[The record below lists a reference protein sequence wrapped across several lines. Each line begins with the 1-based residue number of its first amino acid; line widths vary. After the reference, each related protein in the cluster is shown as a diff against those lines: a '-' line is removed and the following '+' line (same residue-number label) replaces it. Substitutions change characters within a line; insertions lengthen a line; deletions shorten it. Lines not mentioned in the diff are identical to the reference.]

1 MKTRRKG
8 KALEIYKFYTRQA
21 ARTLRSAC
29 KAVRKRIR
37 RKLIRGNMQDRQWWS
52 ILKRVGCDGRAS
64 DIPTF
69 VHNDGSEASTSKEKA
84 DVFGKFFASKCS
96 LGRKDFTDGKFPSV
110 RPRTRARLSCIRFRE
125 KEVRKRLKKLDV
137 SKANGP
143 DGISERVLRQCAG
156 ALAQTPRKTLQLF
169 LQKRNASRVEDRE
182 CRTGSQEEKKI

>member
-1 MKTRRKG
+1 MKKFIPSKTLRTRTADPRWWTPECTVAVKKKQRADKAMKTRRTG

-52 ILKRVGCDGRAS
+52 TLKRVGGDGRAS
-64 DIPTF
+64 DIPTI

-96 LGRKDFTDGKFPSV
+96 LEGEGLHRRQIPKRAPTHKGQAQLHPLQGKGGPK
-110 RPRTRARLSCIRFRE
+110 ALE
-125 KEVRKRLKKLDV
+125 K
-137 SKANGP
+137 
-143 DGISERVLRQCAG
+143 
-156 ALAQTPRKTLQLF
+156 T
-169 LQKRNASRVEDRE
+169 
-182 CRTGSQEEKKI
+182 

>member
-1 MKTRRKG
+1 MKTRRTG

-96 LGRKDFTDGKFPSV
+96 LEGEGLHRRQILKRAPPQKGQAQPHTLQGKGSPK
-110 RPRTRARLSCIRFRE
+110 ARE
-125 KEVRKRLKKLDV
+125 K
-137 SKANGP
+137 
-143 DGISERVLRQCAG
+143 
-156 ALAQTPRKTLQLF
+156 T
-169 LQKRNASRVEDRE
+169 
-182 CRTGSQEEKKI
+182 